1 MAGVKISEVYET
13 GVKYVKDEKP
23 EMIDHLTKHF
33 GFAMG
38 IEFRESSLLIG
49 PKTHATLKKGMVF
62 NVNVGL
68 ANLMN
73 SEAIDK
79 EGKTYALFIGD
90 TVMINEV
97 LIYMLQ
103 TLYHFF
109 FNVSKNGNYI
119 KIIPGTTCYK
129 FNTVEEKGEKYWN
142 ICQG

>member
-68 ANLMN
+68 ANLAN

-79 EGKTYALFIGD
+79 EGKIYALFIGD

-97 LIYMLQ
+97 FIYMLQ
-103 TLYHFF
+103 ILSFF
-109 FNVSKNGNYI
+109 FKCI
-119 KIIPGTTCYK
+119 
-129 FNTVEEKGEKYWN
+129 EKWKS
-142 ICQG
+142 

>member
-1 MAGVKISEVYET
+1 MKISEVYET

-49 PKTHATLKKGMVF
+49 PKTHAVLKKGMVF

-68 ANLMN
+68 ANLTN
-73 SEAIDK
+73 SEATDK
-79 EGKTYALFIGD
+79 EGKIYALFIGD

-97 LIYMLQ
+97 LIFALK
-103 TLYHFF
+103 TCNF
-109 FNVSKNGNYI
+109 FNISKNRN
-119 KIIPGTTCYK
+119 
-129 FNTVEEKGEKYWN
+129 
-142 ICQG
+142 